1 MDNPVSPLCVAIG
14 SEATFV
20 ARAVDVDIKHLA
32 MVLERVARQKGIS
45 PAEFEKEI
53 LRYNSMRTKIAPE
66 ELANAVFFLASNKA
80 PHITGVMFEVSG
92 GHEWE
97 E

>member
-1 MDNPVSPLCVAIG
+1 M
-14 SEATFV
+14 
-20 ARAVDVDIKHLA
+20 
-32 MVLERVARQKGIS
+32 LERVARNKGIS
-45 PAEFEKEI
+45 AEEFETEM

-66 ELANAVFFLASNKA
+66 ELANAVFFLASKKA

>member
-1 MDNPVSPLCVAIG
+1 MG
-14 SEATFV
+14 SRDVNLFRETV
-20 ARAVDVDIKHLA
+20 ARVREYATE
-32 MVLERVARQKGIS
+32 M
-45 PAEFEKEI
+45 

-66 ELANAVFFLASNKA
+66 ELANAVFFLASKKA